1 MKYYELRKNSDLT
14 QPLLNLS
21 LNNNLLALGW
31 KSFSHCSPVV
41 EWGSVKHTY
50 QSRISLHL
58 QKILSQPKLS
68 KVWHKWGKKKKL
80 CSDSFNCKG
89 TFGNWHS
96 YVIEPLVLE
105 EKLRF
110 FEDFFF
116 LLHNEETSH
125 PASNK
130 LLLVAVG
137 NVQAE
142 TAQSKQVELNYRLT
156 DWSVS
161 FTSNTKGF
169 CYYYFILFYCRL
181 LF

>member
-1 MKYYELRKNSDLT
+1 MWAARYLLAIYFYLFLFKTVLKKITEVVHLWYKEYFVYKIMKYYELRINSALT

-21 LNNNLLALGW
+21 LNNSPLALGW

-116 LLHNEETSH
+116 FCCIMRKRHILHLIN
-125 PASNK
+125 
-130 LLLVAVG
+130 
-137 NVQAE
+137 
-142 TAQSKQVELNYRLT
+142 
-156 DWSVS
+156 
-161 FTSNTKGF
+161 
-169 CYYYFILFYCRL
+169 CYW
-181 LF
+181 